1 MKGLTQLYSTSL
13 ICHVRRSSALIEIM
27 LEDHHA

>member
-1 MKGLTQLYSTSL
+1 MKGLTRLYLMSL
-13 ICHVRRSSALIEIM
+13 ICHARRSRALIEIM